1 MAKKLQYSL
10 KKHMTKKTSNNK
22 KTSKVSKKKSP
33 SIKELNESLKLE
45 KEKYVRLFAEF
56 ENYKRR
62 TAKERIELFKT
73 AGKDVLSSLV
83 PVLEDFKR
91 AISQEGSNSDDEGIN
106 LIFSKFNETLKNQGL
121 IEVEVNLGDVFDA
134 EIHEAISQIPA
145 EEDSQK
151 GKIID
156 IIQGGYKIGDNIIT
170 YPKVVVAQ

>member
-1 MAKKLQYSL
+1 
-10 KKHMTKKTSNNK
+10 MTKKNSDNK
-22 KTSKVSKKKSP
+22 KASKATSKKKSS

-73 AGKDVLSSLV
+73 AGKDVLTSLV

-91 AISQEGSNSDDEGIN
+91 AISLEGSDSNDEGIN
-106 LIFSKFNETLKNQGL
+106 LIYNKFNETLKNQGL
-121 IEVEVNLGDVFDA
+121 IEVEVNVGDIFDA
-134 EIHEAISQIPA
+134 EKHEAISQIPA
-145 EEDSQK
+145 QEDSQK

>member
-1 MAKKLQYSL
+1 
-10 KKHMTKKTSNNK
+10 MTKKNSDNK
-22 KTSKVSKKKSP
+22 KASKASPKKKSP
-33 SIKELNESLKLE
+33 SIKELNEGLKLE

-91 AISQEGSNSDDEGIN
+91 AISSKGSDSDDEGIK
-106 LIFSKFNETLKNQGL
+106 LIYNKFNETLRNQGL
-121 IEVEVNLGDVFDA
+121 VEVEVNIGDIFDA

-145 EEDSQK
+145 QEDNQK

-156 IIQGGYKIGDNIIT
+156 IIQGGYKLGDNIIT

>member
-1 MAKKLQYSL
+1 
-10 KKHMTKKTSNNK
+10 MTK
-22 KTSKVSKKKSP
+22 KVSKKKSP
-33 SIKELNESLKLE
+33 SSKELNESLKLE

-91 AISQEGSNSDDEGIN
+91 AISQEGSNSNDEGIN
-106 LIFSKFNETLKNQGL
+106 LIYNKFNETLKNQGL

-145 EEDSQK
+145 KDESQI

-156 IIQGGYKIGDNIIT
+156 VIQGGYKIGDIIIT

>member
-1 MAKKLQYSL
+1 
-10 KKHMTKKTSNNK
+10 MTKKNSGNK
-22 KTSKVSKKKSP
+22 KNSKAPPKKKSP

-91 AISQEGSNSDDEGIN
+91 AISLEGSDSDDEGIK
-106 LIFSKFNETLKNQGL
+106 LIYNKFNETLKNQGL
-121 IEVEVNLGDVFDA
+121 VEVEVNIGDIFDA

-145 EEDSQK
+145 QEDSQK

-156 IIQGGYKIGDNIIT
+156 IIQGGYKIGDNVIT

>member
-1 MAKKLQYSL
+1 
-10 KKHMTKKTSNNK
+10 MTKKNPNK
-22 KTSKVSKKKSP
+22 KVPKVVSKKKSP
-33 SIKELNESLKLE
+33 TTKELNESLRLE

-83 PVLEDFKR
+83 PILEDFKR
-91 AISQEGSNSDDEGIN
+91 AISLEGSDSNDEGIN
-106 LIFSKFNETLKNQGL
+106 LIYNKFNETLKNQGL
-121 IEVEVNLGDVFDA
+121 TEVEVNVGDIFDA

-145 EEDSQK
+145 EKDNQK

>member
-1 MAKKLQYSL
+1 
-10 KKHMTKKTSNNK
+10 MTKKNPNK
-22 KTSKVSKKKSP
+22 KVPKVVSKKKSP
-33 SIKELNESLKLE
+33 TTKELNESLRLE

-62 TAKERIELFKT
+62 TAKEKIELFKT

-83 PVLEDFKR
+83 PILEDFKR
-91 AISQEGSNSDDEGIN
+91 AISLEGSDSNDEGIN
-106 LIFSKFNETLKNQGL
+106 LIYNKFNETLKNQGL
-121 IEVEVNLGDVFDA
+121 IEVEVNVGDIFDA

-145 EEDSQK
+145 QKDSQK

>member
-1 MAKKLQYSL
+1 
-10 KKHMTKKTSNNK
+10 MTKKLPDNK
-22 KTSKVSKKKSP
+22 KAPKVASKKKYPSP
-33 SIKELNESLKLE
+33 KALNERLKLE

-91 AISQEGSNSDDEGIN
+91 AISLEGSDSDDEGIK
-106 LIFSKFNETLKNQGL
+106 LIYNKFNETLKNQGL
-121 IEVEVNLGDVFDA
+121 VEVEVNIGDIFDA

-145 EEDSQK
+145 QEDNQK

-156 IIQGGYKIGDNIIT
+156 IIQAGYKIGDNVIT

>member
-1 MAKKLQYSL
+1 
-10 KKHMTKKTSNNK
+10 MTKKNSGNK
-22 KTSKVSKKKSP
+22 KNSKAPPKKKSP

-91 AISQEGSNSDDEGIN
+91 AISLEGSDSDDEGIK
-106 LIFSKFNETLKNQGL
+106 LIYNKFNETLKNQGL
-121 IEVEVNLGDVFDA
+121 VEVEVNIGDIFDA

-145 EEDSQK
+145 QEDNQK

-156 IIQGGYKIGDNIIT
+156 IIQGGYKIGDNVIT

>member
-1 MAKKLQYSL
+1 
-10 KKHMTKKTSNNK
+10 MTKKTSNNK

-106 LIFSKFNETLKNQGL
+106 LIFNKFNENLKNQGL
-121 IEVEVNLGDVFDA
+121 IEVEVN
-134 EIHEAISQIPA
+134 
-145 EEDSQK
+145 
-151 GKIID
+151 
-156 IIQGGYKIGDNIIT
+156 
-170 YPKVVVAQ
+170 

>member
-1 MAKKLQYSL
+1 
-10 KKHMTKKTSNNK
+10 MTKKTSNTK
-22 KTSKVSKKKSP
+22 KVKKASKKKSP

-91 AISQEGSNSDDEGIN
+91 AISIEGSDPDDEGIK
-106 LIFSKFNETLKNQGL
+106 LIYNKFNETLKNQGL
-121 IEVEVNLGDVFDA
+121 IEVEVNIGDIFDA

-145 EEDSQK
+145 QEDNQK

-156 IIQGGYKIGDNIIT
+156 IIQGGYKLGDNIIT

>member
-1 MAKKLQYSL
+1 
-10 KKHMTKKTSNNK
+10 MTKKTSNTK
-22 KTSKVSKKKSP
+22 KVTKVSKKKSP

-91 AISQEGSNSDDEGIN
+91 AISQEGSNSNDEGIN
-106 LIFSKFNETLKNQGL
+106 LIYNKFNETLKNQGL
-121 IEVEVNLGDVFDA
+121 IEVEVNIGDTFDV

-145 EEDSQK
+145 KDESQK

>member
-1 MAKKLQYSL
+1 MKKNLD
-10 KKHMTKKTSNNK
+10 NK
-22 KTSKVSKKKSP
+22 KSTKGAPKKKSP
-33 SIKELNESLKLE
+33 SIKDLNQSLKLE

-91 AISQEGSNSDDEGIN
+91 AISIEGSNSDDEGIN
-106 LIFSKFNETLKNQGL
+106 LIFNKFNETLKNQGL
-121 IEVEVNLGDVFDA
+121 IEVEVNIGDIFDA
-134 EIHEAISQIPA
+134 EIHEAISQIHA
-145 EEDSQK
+145 KEDNQK

-156 IIQGGYKIGDNIIT
+156 IIQGGYKLGDNIIT

>member
-1 MAKKLQYSL
+1 MAKNCSKFE
-10 KKHMTKKTSNNK
+10 KHMTKRPPITKRLQKFQRRNLL
-22 KTSKVSKKKSP
+22 P
-33 SIKELNESLKLE
+33 IKELNESLKLE

-106 LIFSKFNETLKNQGL
+106 LIFNKFNETLKNQGL

-145 EEDSQK
+145 QEDSQR

>member
-1 MAKKLQYSL
+1 
-10 KKHMTKKTSNNK
+10 MTKKNSGNK
-22 KTSKVSKKKSP
+22 KNSKAPPKKKSP
-33 SIKELNESLKLE
+33 SIKELNESLNLE

-91 AISQEGSNSDDEGIN
+91 AISLEGSDSDDEGIK
-106 LIFSKFNETLKNQGL
+106 LIYNKFNETLKNQGL
-121 IEVEVNLGDVFDA
+121 VEVEVNIGDIFDA

-145 EEDSQK
+145 QEDNQK

-156 IIQGGYKIGDNIIT
+156 IIQGGYKIGDNVIT

>member
-1 MAKKLQYSL
+1 
-10 KKHMTKKTSNNK
+10 MTKKNSDNK
-22 KTSKVSKKKSP
+22 ASKASPKKKSP
-33 SIKELNESLKLE
+33 SLKELNESLKLE

-73 AGKDVLSSLV
+73 AGRDVLSSLV

-91 AISQEGSNSDDEGIN
+91 AISIKGSDSDDEGIK
-106 LIFSKFNETLKNQGL
+106 LIYNKFNETLKNQGL
-121 IEVEVNLGDVFDA
+121 IEVEVNIGDIFDA

-145 EEDSQK
+145 QEDNQK

-156 IIQGGYKIGDNIIT
+156 IIQGGYKLGDNIIT

>member
-1 MAKKLQYSL
+1 
-10 KKHMTKKTSNNK
+10 MTKKNSGNK
-22 KTSKVSKKKSP
+22 KNSKAPPKKKSP
-33 SIKELNESLKLE
+33 SLKELNESLKLE

-91 AISQEGSNSDDEGIN
+91 AISLEGSDSDDEGIK
-106 LIFSKFNETLKNQGL
+106 LIYNKFNETLKNQGL
-121 IEVEVNLGDVFDA
+121 VEVEVNIGDIFDA

-145 EEDSQK
+145 QEDNQK

-156 IIQGGYKIGDNIIT
+156 IIQGGYKIGDNVIT

>member
-1 MAKKLQYSL
+1 
-10 KKHMTKKTSNNK
+10 MTKKASNK
-22 KTSKVSKKKSP
+22 KKATKVASKKKSP
-33 SIKELNESLKLE
+33 TIKELNESLKLE

-83 PVLEDFKR
+83 PVIEDFKR
-91 AISQEGSNSDDEGIN
+91 AISQEGSDSDDEGIN
-106 LIFSKFNETLKNQGL
+106 LIYNKFNETLKNQGL
-121 IEVEVNLGDVFDA
+121 IEVEVNVGDIFDA

-145 EEDSQK
+145 QEDSQK

>member
-1 MAKKLQYSL
+1 
-10 KKHMTKKTSNNK
+10 MTKKNSGNK
-22 KTSKVSKKKSP
+22 KNSKAQPKKKSP

-91 AISQEGSNSDDEGIN
+91 AISLEGSDSDDEGIK
-106 LIFSKFNETLKNQGL
+106 LIYNKFNETLKNQGL
-121 IEVEVNLGDVFDA
+121 VEVEVNIGDIFDA

-145 EEDSQK
+145 QEDNQK

-156 IIQGGYKIGDNIIT
+156 IIQGGYKIGDNVIT

>member
-1 MAKKLQYSL
+1 
-10 KKHMTKKTSNNK
+10 MTKKNSNNK
-22 KTSKVSKKKSP
+22 KASKVPPKKKSP
-33 SIKELNESLKLE
+33 SIKDLNESLKLE

-91 AISQEGSNSDDEGIN
+91 AISIEVSDSDDEGIK
-106 LIFSKFNETLKNQGL
+106 LIYNKFNETLKNQGL
-121 IEVEVNLGDVFDA
+121 IEVEVNIGDIFDA

-145 EEDSQK
+145 QEDNQK

-156 IIQGGYKIGDNIIT
+156 IIQGGYKLGDNIIT

>member
-1 MAKKLQYSL
+1 
-10 KKHMTKKTSNNK
+10 MTKKNSDNK
-22 KTSKVSKKKSP
+22 KASKATPKKKSS

-83 PVLEDFKR
+83 PVIEDFKR
-91 AISQEGSNSDDEGIN
+91 AISQEGSDSDDEGIN
-106 LIFSKFNETLKNQGL
+106 LIYNKFNETLKNQGL
-121 IEVEVNLGDVFDA
+121 IEVEVNVGDIFDA

-145 EEDSQK
+145 QEDSQK

>member
-1 MAKKLQYSL
+1 
-10 KKHMTKKTSNNK
+10 MTKKNPNNK
-22 KTSKVSKKKSP
+22 KAPKAASKKKSP
-33 SIKELNESLKLE
+33 STRELNESLKLE

-91 AISQEGSNSDDEGIN
+91 AISLEESDSDDEGIN
-106 LIFSKFNETLKNQGL
+106 LIYNKFNETLKNQGL
-121 IEVEVNLGDVFDA
+121 IEVEVNVGDIFDA

-145 EEDSQK
+145 QKDSQK

>member
-1 MAKKLQYSL
+1 
-10 KKHMTKKTSNNK
+10 MTKKNPDNK
-22 KTSKVSKKKSP
+22 KVPKVASKKKSP
-33 SIKELNESLKLE
+33 STKELNESLKLE

-91 AISQEGSNSDDEGIN
+91 AISLEGSDSNDEGIN
-106 LIFSKFNETLKNQGL
+106 LIYNKFNETLKNQGL
-121 IEVEVNLGDVFDA
+121 IEVEVNVGDIFDA

-145 EEDSQK
+145 QKDSQK

-170 YPKVVVAQ
+170 YPKVVVAQYIKNERRLL

>member
-1 MAKKLQYSL
+1 
-10 KKHMTKKTSNNK
+10 MTKKNSNNK
-22 KTSKVSKKKSP
+22 KASKAPSKKKSP

-91 AISQEGSNSDDEGIN
+91 AISIEESDSNDEGIK
-106 LIFSKFNETLKNQGL
+106 LIYNKFNETLKNQGL
-121 IEVEVNLGDVFDA
+121 IEVEVNIGDIFDA

-145 EEDSQK
+145 QDDNQK

-156 IIQGGYKIGDNIIT
+156 IIQGGYKIEDNIIT

>member
-1 MAKKLQYSL
+1 
-10 KKHMTKKTSNNK
+10 MTKKTSNNK
-22 KTSKVSKKKSP
+22 KTSKVATKKKSP

-83 PVLEDFKR
+83 PVIEDFKR
-91 AISQEGSNSDDEGIN
+91 AISQEGSDSDDKGIN
-106 LIFSKFNETLKNQGL
+106 LIYNKFNETLKNQGL
-121 IEVEVNLGDVFDA
+121 IEVEVNVGDIFDA

-145 EEDSQK
+145 QEDSQK

>member
-1 MAKKLQYSL
+1 
-10 KKHMTKKTSNNK
+10 MTKKNSDNK
-22 KTSKVSKKKSP
+22 KASKATPKKKSS

-73 AGKDVLSSLV
+73 AGKDVLTSLV

-91 AISQEGSNSDDEGIN
+91 AISLEGSDSDDEGIN
-106 LIFSKFNETLKNQGL
+106 LIYNKFNETLKNQGL
-121 IEVEVNLGDVFDA
+121 IEVEVNVGDIFDA
-134 EIHEAISQIPA
+134 EKHEAISQIPA
-145 EEDSQK
+145 QEDSQK

>member
-1 MAKKLQYSL
+1 
-10 KKHMTKKTSNNK
+10 MTKKNSDNK
-22 KTSKVSKKKSP
+22 ASKASPKKKSP
-33 SIKELNESLKLE
+33 SLKELNESLKLE

-91 AISQEGSNSDDEGIN
+91 AISIKGSDSDDEGIK
-106 LIFSKFNETLKNQGL
+106 LIYNKFNETLRNQGL
-121 IEVEVNLGDVFDA
+121 IEVEVNIGDIFDA

-145 EEDSQK
+145 QEDNQK

-156 IIQGGYKIGDNIIT
+156 IIQGGYKLGDNIIT

>member
-1 MAKKLQYSL
+1 M
-10 KKHMTKKTSNNK
+10 
-22 KTSKVSKKKSP
+22 
-33 SIKELNESLKLE
+33 KLE

-91 AISQEGSNSDDEGIN
+91 AISQEGSNSDDKGIN
-106 LIFSKFNETLKNQGL
+106 LIYNKFNETLKNQGL
-121 IEVEVNLGDVFDA
+121 VEVEVNLGDVFDA

-145 EEDSQK
+145 KDESQK

>member
-1 MAKKLQYSL
+1 
-10 KKHMTKKTSNNK
+10 MTKKNPDNK
-22 KTSKVSKKKSP
+22 KVPKVASKKKSP
-33 SIKELNESLKLE
+33 STKELNESLKLE

-91 AISQEGSNSDDEGIN
+91 AISLEGSDSNDEGIK
-106 LIFSKFNETLKNQGL
+106 LIYNKFNETLKNQGL
-121 IEVEVNLGDVFDA
+121 IEVEVNVGDIFDA

-145 EEDSQK
+145 QKDSQK

>member
-1 MAKKLQYSL
+1 M
-10 KKHMTKKTSNNK
+10 
-22 KTSKVSKKKSP
+22 
-33 SIKELNESLKLE
+33 KLE

-106 LIFSKFNETLKNQGL
+106 LIFNKFNETLKNQGL

-145 EEDSQK
+145 KEDSQK

>member
-1 MAKKLQYSL
+1 
-10 KKHMTKKTSNNK
+10 MTKKTSNTK
-22 KTSKVSKKKSP
+22 KVSKTSKKKSP

-73 AGKDVLSSLV
+73 AGKDVLLSLV

-106 LIFSKFNETLKNQGL
+106 LIYNKFNETLKNQGL

-145 EEDSQK
+145 KDESQK